1 MKLNHKKKRN
11 TGLLFDLLAQQM
23 TNELMNSSTLSES
36 EHSPASTLLNK
47 YFLKSELGRELKLYK
62 KLIESKNLSER
73 EASQLLKTVVESSQ
87 RLDRA
92 KLEKLKHKLCG
103 EIAEHYDEK
112 KLFTKVIP
120 SYREL
125 ASVYKLFEYYN
136 STNEIDVKEVV
147 DNKMTI
153 LEHLIESKD
162 NSEVEKDIIEEFRN
176 ADPELRSLAYKISLD
191 KFNDKYSKVNNYQRN
206 FLNEFIKCDN
216 SIVSLRDMY
225 NSHASYIKEEL
236 TKHSLKVDSDVT
248 KVFLEEAIKSINILK
263 NKRTK
268 NKNFEN
274 ILQYYSIL
282 EKFET
287 IHA

>member
-23 TNELMNSSTLSES
+23 TNELMNSTSISES
-36 EHSPASTLLNK
+36 EQSPASKLLNK
-47 YFLKSELGRELKLYK
+47 YFLKSELGKELKLYK
-62 KLIESKNLSER
+62 KLIESRDLTER

-87 RLDRA
+87 RLDRK
-92 KLEKLKHKLCG
+92 KLERLKHKLCG
-103 EIAEHYDEK
+103 EINEHYDEK
-112 KLFTKVIP
+112 KLFSKVIP

-136 STNEIDVKEVV
+136 SDQEIDVKEVV

-162 NSEVEKDIIEEFRN
+162 GQSVERDIIEEFRN
-176 ADPELRSLAYKISLD
+176 ADPELRALAYKISLD
-191 KFNDKYSKVNNYQRN
+191 KFNDKYSKVNDYQKS

-216 SIVSLRDMY
+216 SVVSLREMY
-225 NSHASYIKEEL
+225 NKHASYIKEEFSN
-236 TKHSLKVDSDVT
+236 HSEKVDSDVT
-248 KVFLEEAIKSINILK
+248 KVFLEEAIKSIAILK
-263 NKRTK
+263 TKRTK

-274 ILQYYSIL
+274 ILQYYEVLDKI
-282 EKFET
+282 EK

>member
-23 TNELMNSSTLSES
+23 TNELMNSTSITES
-36 EHSPASTLLNK
+36 EESPASKLLNK
-47 YFLKSELGRELKLYK
+47 YFLKSELGKELKLYK

-73 EASQLLKTVVESSQ
+73 EASELLKTVVESSQ
-87 RLDRA
+87 RLDRN
-92 KLEKLKHKLCG
+92 KLEKIKHNLCG
-103 EIAEHYDEK
+103 EIAESYDEK

-136 STNEIDVKEVV
+136 SNHEIDVKEVV

-153 LEHLIESKD
+153 LEHLTNTKNGEG
-162 NSEVEKDIIEEFRN
+162 VEKDIIEEFRN
-176 ADPELRSLAYKISLD
+176 ADPELRALAYKISLD
-191 KFNDKYSKVNNYQRN
+191 KFNDKYSKVNNYQKQ

-216 SIVSLRDMY
+216 SIVSLREMY
-225 NSHASYIKEEL
+225 NRHASFVKEQLSVYSE
-236 TKHSLKVDSDVT
+236 KVESDVT
-248 KVFLEEAIKSINILK
+248 KVFLEEAVKSISILK
-263 NKRTK
+263 TKKTK

-274 ILQYYSIL
+274 LLQYYEVLDKI
-282 EKFET
+282 EK